1 MRDIQELIENVEKYK
16 TLLLQKRFESKKN
29 TVAYVLHNG
38 QPRILKWFVP
48 GLKRNMEIEYSML
61 KKGFSHL
68 TMPSPLEKDSENNV
82 LVMSYIMG
90 ENVCD
95 ILNDPQKILEEKIK
109 VVHLLADWFVNFH
122 TFFKSEEGFRLRGDA
137 NLKNFILSR
146 DHVWGVDFEE
156 SRIGKPS
163 EDLATLCV
171 SLLSTDPMFTDEKF
185 QFCQIFLDAYRKSV
199 QWAIEQLNAEISYAL
214 LERIQWRPNDEE
226 ILRKYATKIR
236 NKGLQVAQLNF
247 KSYIL

>member
-1 MRDIQELIENVEKYK
+1 MRDIQELIKNVEKYK
-16 TLLLQKRFESKKN
+16 TAALQKRFESKKN
-29 TVAYVLHNG
+29 TVAYVVHNG

-48 GLKRNMEIEYSML
+48 GLKQNMEVEYNIL
-61 KKGFSHL
+61 KKGFSNL
-68 TMPSPLEKDSENNV
+68 SIPSPLEKDSENNV

-95 ILNDPQKILEEKIK
+95 IVNNPLRILEEKIK
-109 VVHLLADWFVNFH
+109 IVHILADWFVNFH
-122 TFFKSEEGFRLRGDA
+122 TFFRSEDGFRLRGDS

-146 DHVWGVDFEE
+146 DHIWGVDFEE

-163 EDLATLCV
+163 EDISTLCA
-171 SLLSTDPMFTDEKF
+171 SLLSTNPMFTDEKF
-185 QFCQIFLDAYRKSV
+185 QLCQIFLNTYRKSA
-199 QWAIEQLNAEISYAL
+199 QWVLEHLNAEISYAL

-236 NKGLQVAQLNF
+236 NKGLQAARHNF
-247 KSYIL
+247 

>member
-1 MRDIQELIENVEKYK
+1 MRDIKELIGNVEKYK
-16 TLLLQKRFESKKN
+16 NVLLQKCFESKKN
-29 TVAYVLHNG
+29 TVAYVVING
-38 QPRILKWFVP
+38 QPRILKWYVP
-48 GLKRNMEIEYSML
+48 GLKQNMDLEYSIL
-61 KKGFSHL
+61 KKGFSDL
-68 TMPSPLEKDSENNV
+68 TLPSPLEKDAENNV

-95 ILNDPQKILEEKIK
+95 IINDPRKVIEEKQK
-109 VVHLLADWFVNFH
+109 VAHLLADWFVNFH
-122 TFFKSEEGFRLRGDA
+122 TFFKSEDGFRLRGDA

-146 DHVWGVDFEE
+146 GRIWGVDFEE

-171 SLLSTDPMFTDEKF
+171 SVLSTDPMFIDEKF
-185 QFCQIFLDAYRKSV
+185 ELCQIFLDTYLKSV
-199 QWAIEQLNAEISYAL
+199 KWDVEQLNADISYAL

-236 NKGLQVAQLNF
+236 NKGLRVARHNF
-247 KSYIL
+247 

>member
-16 TLLLQKRFESKKN
+16 NVLLQRRFESKKN
-29 TVAYVLHNG
+29 TVGYVVYNG

-48 GLKRNMEIEYSML
+48 GLKQNMDLEYSIL
-61 KKGFSHL
+61 KKGFSDI
-68 TMPSPLEKDSENNV
+68 TMPSPLEKDVENNV

-95 ILNDPQKILEEKIK
+95 IVNDLRMVLGEKQK

-122 TFFKSEEGFRLRGDA
+122 SFFKSDDGFRLRGDA
-137 NLKNFILSR
+137 TLKNFILSR
-146 DHVWGVDFEE
+146 GRIWGVDFEE

-185 QFCQIFLDAYRKSV
+185 QLCQIFLDSYRKSV
-199 QWAIEQLNAEISYAL
+199 KWDVEQLNADISYAL
-214 LERIQWRPNDEE
+214 LERIQWRPKDEE
-226 ILRKYATKIR
+226 ILRKYATRIR
-236 NKGLQVAQLNF
+236 NKGLQVARHNF
-247 KSYIL
+247 

>member
-1 MRDIQELIENVEKYK
+1 MRDIQDLIENVEKYK
-16 TLLLQKRFESKKN
+16 NVLLQRRFESKKN
-29 TVAYVLHNG
+29 TVGYVVYNG

-48 GLKRNMEIEYSML
+48 GLKQNMDLEYSIL
-61 KKGFSHL
+61 KKGFSDI
-68 TMPSPLEKDSENNV
+68 TMPSPLEKDVENNV

-95 ILNDPQKILEEKIK
+95 IVNDPRIALEEKQK

-122 TFFKSEEGFRLRGDA
+122 SFFKSDDGFRLRGDA
-137 NLKNFILSR
+137 TLKNFILSR
-146 DHVWGVDFEE
+146 GRIWGVDFEE

-185 QFCQIFLDAYRKSV
+185 QLCQIFLDSYRKSV
-199 QWAIEQLNAEISYAL
+199 KWSVEQLNADISYAL
-214 LERIQWRPNDEE
+214 LERIQWRPKDEE
-226 ILRKYATKIR
+226 ILRKYATRIR
-236 NKGLQVAQLNF
+236 NKGLQVARHNF
-247 KSYIL
+247 